1 MPNLGNDHHCD
12 VDGNNLDGCM
22 EDDHLSK
29 RKVKYY
35 LCHVL
40 MTLDSLHA
48 AGIIHKEVEPQN
60 NPIN

>member
-1 MPNLGNDHHCD
+1 MPNHGNNRRHD
-12 VDGNNLDGCM
+12 VDGNKVDGCM

-40 MTLDSLHA
+40 MALDSLHA
-48 AGIIHKEVEPQN
+48 AGIIHREVEPQN
-60 NPIN
+60 MPIN